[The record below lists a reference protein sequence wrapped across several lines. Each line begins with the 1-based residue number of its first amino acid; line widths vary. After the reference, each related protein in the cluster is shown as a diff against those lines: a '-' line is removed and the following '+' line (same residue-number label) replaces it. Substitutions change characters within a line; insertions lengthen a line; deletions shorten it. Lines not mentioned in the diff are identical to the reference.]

1 MGFGGCFSGFLILV
15 LLAMVSMVV
24 AGFMLGAEGAV
35 SIETSSKWSSMFDFA
50 TVVQGL
56 CVAVFAGIV
65 IMKLMAPKMKLPPGP
80 IALPIVGN
88 WLQVCHHL
96 ILFNPQFLI
105 FFCLSSLAYI
115 STVDDQS
122 PTRQVIY

>member
-1 MGFGGCFSGFLILV
+1 
-15 LLAMVSMVV
+15 MVSMAV
-24 AGFMLGAEGAV
+24 AAFMLGAEGAD
-35 SIETSSKWSSMFDFA
+35 SIETIISKWSSMFDFA

-105 FFCLSSLAYI
+105 FFYFCLSSSAYI

-122 PTRQVIY
+122 PTRQVVSLTRFVLSI